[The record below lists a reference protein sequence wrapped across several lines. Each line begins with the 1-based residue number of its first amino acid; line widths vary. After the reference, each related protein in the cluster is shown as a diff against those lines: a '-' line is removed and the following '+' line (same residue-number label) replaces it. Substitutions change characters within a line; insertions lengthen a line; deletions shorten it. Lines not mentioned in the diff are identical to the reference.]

1 MRSHPRGETSA
12 GAIQMPL
19 GPSRCSSDGLAQ
31 PAARLAGIHLPSNQL
46 AAAGVVAA
54 AFALLPDIDEPGS
67 TVSRKLGTMS
77 LPSPRSR
84 TDWPAGIIKRPTAS
98 CSPPL
103 SQEPCSVG
111 PVPALTCMLSA
122 WMMGAVACPARSRIG
137 GMASRDSHV
146 DDRPGLVHRL
156 ASPAMAASRYRGRHP
171 PPFRRRRSHH
181 RMRPVPPAA
190 GPDLFLD
197 DDGFSP

>member
-111 PVPALTCMLSA
+111 PVPALTCMLS
-122 WMMGAVACPARSRIG
+122 SREG
-137 GMASRDSHV
+137 S
-146 DDRPGLVHRL
+146 PGLDDGCRCLSRSQPDRRYGEPRL
-156 ASPAMAASRYRGRHP
+156 ARG
-171 PPFRRRRSHH
+171 
-181 RMRPVPPAA
+181 
-190 GPDLFLD
+190 
-197 DDGFSP
+197 